1 MVILKTK
8 EFDKWFVRLKDAQA
22 KAAILARLKRI
33 EIHGSI
39 VGDWKDVGEGVV
51 ELRFD
56 KGPGYRVY
64 LTKVGNRFILLL
76 IGGSKARQQRDI
88 RHAIELAKKWRDEY
102 GGGDL

>member
-76 IGGSKARQQRDI
+76 AGGSKARQQRDI